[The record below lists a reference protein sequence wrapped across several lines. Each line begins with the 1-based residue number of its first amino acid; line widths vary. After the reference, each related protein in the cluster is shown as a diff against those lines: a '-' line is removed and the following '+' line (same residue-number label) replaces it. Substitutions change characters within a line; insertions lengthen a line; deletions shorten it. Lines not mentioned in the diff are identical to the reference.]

1 MTCLAGFVFGN
12 KSGCRP
18 VTRFRLKFMEKVK
31 AEAQAGSWNEECT
44 SESRASELTLVIWQ
58 RPGRDLGSYT
68 AGNDL
73 IRNRC
78 EDHPSAR
85 SRESHTHTNG
95 PRLGLRRTLFSNF
108 AEGLLWS
115 TIPNQFPQTGISFYS
130 KTLPQKCR
138 LSNEIQP
145 CCVQSRKVEK

>member
-1 MTCLAGFVFGN
+1 MTRLAGFNFGN
-12 KSGCRP
+12 QSRCRHGA
-18 VTRFRLKFMEKVK
+18 RFRLKFMEKVK

-44 SESRASELTLVIWQ
+44 SDTRASELTLVVWQ
-58 RPGRDLGSYT
+58 RPGRDLGSHT

-73 IRNRC
+73 IRSRC
-78 EDHPSAR
+78 EDHLGAR
-85 SRESHTHTNG
+85 SRGSHTHTNG
-95 PRLGLRRTLFSNF
+95 PRLRLTPTLSSNF

-138 LSNEIQP
+138 LTNEMQP
-145 CCVQSRKVEK
+145 CCV